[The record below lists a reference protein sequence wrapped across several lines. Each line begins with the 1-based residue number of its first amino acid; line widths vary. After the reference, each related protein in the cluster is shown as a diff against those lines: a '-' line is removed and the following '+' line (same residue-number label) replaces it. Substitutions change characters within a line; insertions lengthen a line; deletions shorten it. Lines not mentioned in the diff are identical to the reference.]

1 MATNDQD
8 DKAEFTERAV
18 LSLVTELADLQENVR
33 RLSAVARSLASTYN
47 VPAAIEPVS
56 AIVK

>member
-1 MATNDQD
+1 MTIDDQD
-8 DKAEFTERAV
+8 DTAAFTERAIT
-18 LSLVTELADLQENVR
+18 SLVTEIADLQENVR
-33 RLSAVARSLASTYN
+33 RLGVVTAALASAYG